1 MKDVHTILL
10 ARLVCYTRQTEHRS
24 RRMRLLFTSHPPV
37 VATIRTIRKVFY
49 IRPQAYFASS

>member
-10 ARLVCYTRQTEHRS
+10 AQLVCYTRQTEHRS
-24 RRMRLLFTSHPPV
+24 RRLRMLCTSGAPV

-49 IRPQAYFASS
+49 NLRPISLHR